1 MGEKKDNYF
10 SRSKCREIIP
20 FQVLALAALTLTRDN
35 SILHYLAIFLLSI
48 SLLFNSLYVLRR
60 I

>member
-20 FQVLALAALTLTRDN
+20 FQLLALAALTLTRDN
-35 SILHYLAIFLLSI
+35 SDM
-48 SLLFNSLYVLRR
+48 
-60 I
+60 